1 MNTQDFCYWLQGYFE
16 LVMTSTKE
24 GITPQQVE
32 VIKEHLRLVFKKETV
47 KETAADAVKNFYD
60 DYAEMEF
67 RSNQRFLESFLKQ
80 ADSAKQVI
88 IDHYEQEQNKHSPFR
103 GTPETTRGQ
112 DYSTKSKPIEIVCS
126 GANTH
131 IDLSK
136 VSCTGANS
144 HVDLTNPGVPAP
156 PEPPPTRLV
165 REGIGS
171 LLGSRII

>member
-16 LVMTSTKE
+16 LSGVDEGLFKE
-24 GITPQQVE
+24 QVL
-32 VIKEHLRLVFKKETV
+32 VIKEHLQLVFKKETV
-47 KETAADAVKNFYD
+47 KTVPDLTDEKLQDLKDRLYGAGKYSLKPWPENMRGE
-60 DYAEMEF
+60 DY
-67 RSNQRFLESFLKQ
+67 L
-80 ADSAKQVI
+80 
-88 IDHYEQEQNKHSPFR
+88 
-103 GTPETTRGQ
+103 
-112 DYSTKSKPIEIVCS
+112 TKSKPIEIVCS